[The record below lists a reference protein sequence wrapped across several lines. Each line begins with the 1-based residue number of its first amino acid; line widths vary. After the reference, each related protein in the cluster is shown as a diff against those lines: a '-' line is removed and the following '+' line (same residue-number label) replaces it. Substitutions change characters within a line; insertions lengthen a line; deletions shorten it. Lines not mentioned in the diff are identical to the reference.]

1 MTYDI
6 NMIKDFYASYAQ
18 KVNMI
23 RSKVGRPLTYAEKVL
38 FSHASSDV
46 DNYDYSRGTDYAT
59 FQPNRVCMQ
68 DATAQ
73 MAILQFMNA
82 GRAQTVVRSL
92 RSFDTSL

>member
-38 FSHASSDV
+38 FSHVSSDV

-59 FQPNRVCMQ
+59 FQPN
-68 DATAQ
+68 
-73 MAILQFMNA
+73 
-82 GRAQTVVRSL
+82 
-92 RSFDTSL
+92 